1 MSPQASSILW
11 HCAFSERQK
20 YQGSGKQEDKIGREG
35 QGGEG
40 GKGGRERERKQ
51 ATLGCRSL
59 LIQKPEKKAF
69 QSARKNKQSQNGVI
83 WRKKPA

>member
-35 QGGEG
+35 QEGEG
-40 GKGGRERERKQ
+40 GKGGEGEGEK
-51 ATLGCRSL
+51 AGYIGVSFTLDP
-59 LIQKPEKKAF
+59 KT
-69 QSARKNKQSQNGVI
+69 
-83 WRKKPA
+83 